1 MKKLLF
7 LLIITTM
14 LLTACSKTV
23 AQSDYDELQQTYE
36 LEVAKNKEL
45 TKDKETLENQLEYH
59 IYESGTPTVEGT
71 SLENN
76 ENASNAIKEIL
87 DGLDSVINGD
97 ISNIVQYENSYTF
110 DITTIKNGVYHA
122 MMSMNEESYPV
133 FITIY
138 LNSEFCYYW
147 NGLDTT
153 LIGENG
159 WYLDKLAK

>member
-1 MKKLLF
+1 MKKIAFIMILF
-7 LLIITTM
+7 SLSLS
-14 LLTACSKTV
+14 ACSGISKEEYNKL
-23 AQSDYDELQQTYE
+23 QGSYDSEVEKNQEISEKNEE
-36 LEVAKNKEL
+36 LEDRLK
-45 TKDKETLENQLEYH
+45 YH
-59 IYESGTPTVEGT
+59 VYESGTPTVEGT
-71 SLENN
+71 KIENN
-76 ENASNAIKEIL
+76 ENASNAIQEIL

>member
-1 MKKLLF
+1 MKKLLY
-7 LLIITTM
+7 LLMLTTT

-23 AQSDYDELQQTYE
+23 AQSDYDELQQAYDS
-36 LEVAKNKEL
+36 EVEKSQEL
-45 TKDKETLENQLEYH
+45 TEENESLKSQLKYH
-59 IYESGTPTVEGT
+59 VYESGTPTVEGT
-71 SLENN
+71 KIENN
-76 ENASNAIKEIL
+76 ENASNAIQEIL
-87 DGLDSVINGD
+87 EGLESVINGD
-97 ISNIVQYENSYTF
+97 ISNIVQYESSYTF
-110 DITTIKNGVYHA
+110 DITTSENGVYQA

-159 WYLDKLAK
+159 WYLDTLAK